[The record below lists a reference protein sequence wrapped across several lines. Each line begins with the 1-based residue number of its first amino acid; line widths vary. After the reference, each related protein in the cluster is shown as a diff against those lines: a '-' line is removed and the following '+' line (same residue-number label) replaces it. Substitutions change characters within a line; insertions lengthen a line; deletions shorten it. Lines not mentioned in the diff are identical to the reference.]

1 MSPKVSVLIVTW
13 NRAQL
18 IGRAIKSVIEQTFR
32 DWEIIVVDDGST
44 DATEHVVKEWA
55 KKETRIRYFRR
66 EHVGRIAVVSNFGL
80 KQARGEYIAIL
91 DDDDSWADPGK
102 LKRQVD
108 FLDKNS
114 EYVGCGGGFIVIDK
128 DGREGGRF
136 LKPERDEN
144 IKKRALIANPMVNS
158 TSLFRRKTAEKIGFY
173 DETLPE
179 FADWDFWLKLGL
191 AGKLRNFQEYFV
203 YYLMWGR
210 GSSFSKQKGTAYS
223 ALKIVRRYREKYPR
237 FYSALILAYVYNLYA
252 RLPDSIRRFTNPL
265 LSRLKKAFFSR
276 F

>member
-1 MSPKVSVLIVTW
+1 MSPKVTVLITTW
-13 NRAQL
+13 NRAPL
-18 IGRAIKSVIEQTFR
+18 IGRAIESVQSQTFK
-32 DWEIIVVDDGST
+32 DWEIIIVDDGST
-44 DATEHVVKEWA
+44 DATERVVKEWQ
-55 KKETRIRYFRR
+55 KKEPRIRYFKRP
-66 EHVGRIAVVSNFGL
+66 HVGRIAVVSNFGL

-91 DDDDSWADPGK
+91 DDDDSWANEEK
-102 LKRQVD
+102 LKKQVE

-114 EYVGCGGGFIVIDK
+114 EYAGCGGGFIVIDK
-128 DGREGGRF
+128 DGHEGGRF
-136 LKPERDEN
+136 LKPERDED

-179 FADWDFWLKLGL
+179 FADWDFWLKMGL
-191 AGKLRNFQEYFV
+191 AGKLRNFQEYFA

-223 ALKIVRRYREKYPR
+223 ALKIVRRYKGKYPGFR
-237 FYSALILAYVYNLYA
+237 TALIMSYLYYVYA
-252 RLPDSIRRFTNPL
+252 KFPEGVKRFLNPV
-265 LSRLKKAFFSR
+265 LSLSKKAIFSR

>member
-18 IGRAIKSVIEQTFR
+18 IGRAIESVIEQTFR

-44 DATEHVVKEWA
+44 DATQGIVKEWA

-66 EHVGRIAVVSNFGL
+66 EHIGRIAVVSNFGL

-91 DDDDSWADPGK
+91 DDDDSWADPEK
-102 LKRQVD
+102 LKKQVE
-108 FLDKNS
+108 FLDKNP

-136 LKPERDEN
+136 FKPERDED

-179 FADWDFWLKLGL
+179 FADWDFWLKMGL
-191 AGKLRNFQEYFV
+191 AGKLRNFQEYFA

-210 GSSFSKQKGTAYS
+210 GSSFSKQEGTTYS
-223 ALKIVRRYREKYPR
+223 ALKIVRRYKNKYPNYNPAL
-237 FYSALILAYVYNLYA
+237 FLAFTYYLYSHLPYIL
-252 RLPDSIRRFTNPL
+252 RRFTNPI
-265 LSRLKKAFFSR
+265 LSKLKKNFFSR
-276 F
+276 L

>member
-18 IGRAIKSVIEQTFR
+18 IGRAIESVIEQTFR

-44 DATEHVVKEWA
+44 DATESVVKEWA
-55 KKETRIRYFRR
+55 RKETRIRYFRR
-66 EHVGRIAVVSNFGL
+66 EHIGRIAVVSNFGL

-91 DDDDSWADPGK
+91 DDDDSWASEEK
-102 LKRQVD
+102 LKKQVE
-108 FLDKNS
+108 FLDKNP
-114 EYVGCGGGFIVIDK
+114 EYVGCGGGFIVINK

-136 LKPERDEN
+136 FKPERDED

-179 FADWDFWLKLGL
+179 FADWDFWLKIGLG
-191 AGKLRNFQEYFV
+191 GKLYNFQEYFV

-210 GSSFSKQKGTAYS
+210 GSSFAKQKGTAYS
-223 ALKIVRRYREKYPR
+223 AFKIVRRYGGKYSG
-237 FYSALILAYVYNLYA
+237 FGTASIMAYLYYA
-252 RLPDSIRRFTNPL
+252 YAKFPEGVKHFLNPV
-265 LSRLKKAFFSR
+265 LSRLKKTIFSR